1 MAETNPDPFAMWR
14 DWVAQSERQ
23 WNGFLNNAMATDEF
37 SKGMGQF
44 MDVYLNIQKSMN
56 DVMGRYFTSINIPT
70 RADLLQVADRMGG
83 MEERLSAIE
92 SGIGALLKAA
102 SATNMPAASAAA
114 AATPRPARTRKPAS
128 AAGAAP
134 VSAAKRPAR
143 TRKPAKA

>member
-1 MAETNPDPFAMWR
+1 MWR

-83 MEERLSAIE
+83 MEERL
-92 SGIGALLKAA
+92 
-102 SATNMPAASAAA
+102 
-114 AATPRPARTRKPAS
+114 RR
-128 AAGAAP
+128 
-134 VSAAKRPAR
+134 
-143 TRKPAKA
+143 